1 MLNKI
6 KNMFKPWHKIP
17 NQYSEVD
24 TDKIITF
31 DDLRILAVTSWE
43 TYKVRKGTDAH
54 KKLEKYLKD

>member
-1 MLNKI
+1 
-6 KNMFKPWHKIP
+6 MFKPWHKIP